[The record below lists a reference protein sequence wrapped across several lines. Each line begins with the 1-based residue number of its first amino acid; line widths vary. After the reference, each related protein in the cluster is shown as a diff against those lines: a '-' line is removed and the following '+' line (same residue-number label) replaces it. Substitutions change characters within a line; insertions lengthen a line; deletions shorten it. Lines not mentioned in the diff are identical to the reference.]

1 MEIELIQELKSYTF
15 EELKVLFNKDED
27 KLKNILKNLSLLN
40 FMRKINSN
48 LSKKELES
56 LLETESLENI
66 KESLEKNIYI
76 FKYVGI
82 LAIGDKYYFS
92 YPKYIK
98 DIYQDKNNKYKK
110 FIQILDVI
118 QKYSS
123 KGGKFANRIDSEE
136 NIDFNILSFTLDLL
150 KDYFENGLYS
160 NNKIIIEENGNGDIF
175 WDKTINEKT
184 PYFSNNIPI
193 YLDMYTIES
202 QINEDSLFRRLHK
215 SILTLCCKEIEK
227 ILDILNIEKVFLSS
241 ETLDDFGNKEYLIFK
256 LEQEI
261 SQQFVT
267 VKQKLLYKLIRYIKR
282 ESIPKNEDTLS
293 FIGTNSF
300 NLVWEDVCQSVMCNS
315 LYKTLYELKLNPI
328 DNMSKYSLLS
338 EVICKP
344 QWKHNI
350 SDKIFYAKGTLIPDI
365 VTVKDGTL
373 SIYDAKYY
381 NIQLN
386 EKGVKHQPGIEDI
399 TKQYLYELAYKKFIT
414 LNKLKM
420 IENAFL
426 FPIDEIEE
434 TEVGY
439 ATFDIFLGVDLKEIK
454 VILKPCSKMFEKYLS
469 T

>member
-1 MEIELIQELKSYTF
+1 MEIELIQELKPYTF
-15 EELKVLFNKDED
+15 EELKILFNKDED

-40 FMRKINSN
+40 FIRKINSN
-48 LSKKELES
+48 LSKRELEN

-66 KESLEKNIYI
+66 KENFKNDIYI

-82 LAIGDKYYFS
+82 LAIGNKYYFS

-110 FIQILDVI
+110 FTQILYVI

-123 KGGKFANRIDSEE
+123 KEKLINTIDSEE
-136 NIDFNILSFTLDLL
+136 EINFNILSFTLDLL

-160 NNKIIIEENGNGDIF
+160 NNKTVIEENGNGEIF

-184 PYFSNNIPI
+184 AYFSNSTPI
-193 YLDMYTIES
+193 YLNMYTIES

-227 ILDILNIEKVFLSS
+227 ILEILNVEKVFLSS
-241 ETLDDFGNKEYLIFK
+241 ETLDDFGNEDYLIFR

-267 VKQKLLYKLIRYIKR
+267 VKQKLLYKLIKYIKR
-282 ESIPKNEDTLS
+282 NKIPKSEDTLS

-315 LYKTLYELKLNPI
+315 LNKTLYELNLNPI

-338 EVICKP
+338 DVIPKP

-350 SDKIFYAKGTLIPDI
+350 SDKVFSARGTLIPDLI
-365 VTVKDGTL
+365 TIKDNNF

-386 EKGVKHQPGIEDI
+386 EKGIKHQPGIEDI

-414 LNKLKM
+414 LNNLKM

-426 FPIDEIEE
+426 FPTDEIEE
-434 TEVGY
+434 KEVGY
-439 ATFDIFLGVDLKEIK
+439 ATFDIFLGINLKKIK
-454 VILKPCSKMFEKYLS
+454 AIFKPCLKMFEKYLS
-469 T
+469 I

>member
-1 MEIELIQELKSYTF
+1 MEIELIQELKPYTF
-15 EELKVLFNKDED
+15 EELKILFNKDED

-40 FMRKINSN
+40 FIRKINSN
-48 LSKKELES
+48 LSKRELEN

-66 KESLEKNIYI
+66 KENLKNDIYI

-82 LAIGDKYYFS
+82 LAIGNKYYFS

-110 FIQILDVI
+110 FTQILYVI

-123 KGGKFANRIDSEE
+123 KEKLINTIDSEE
-136 NIDFNILSFTLDLL
+136 EINFNILSFTLDLL

-160 NNKIIIEENGNGDIF
+160 NNKTVIEENGNGEIF

-184 PYFSNNIPI
+184 AYFSNSTPI
-193 YLDMYTIES
+193 YLNMYTIES

-227 ILDILNIEKVFLSS
+227 ILEILNVEKVFLSS
-241 ETLDDFGNKEYLIFK
+241 ETLDDFGNEDYLIFR

-267 VKQKLLYKLIRYIKR
+267 VKQKLLYKLIKYIKR
-282 ESIPKNEDTLS
+282 DKIPKSEDTLS

-315 LYKTLYELKLNPI
+315 LNKTLYELNLNPI

-338 EVICKP
+338 DVIPKP

-350 SDKIFYAKGTLIPDI
+350 SD
-365 VTVKDGTL
+365 
-373 SIYDAKYY
+373 
-381 NIQLN
+381 
-386 EKGVKHQPGIEDI
+386 
-399 TKQYLYELAYKKFIT
+399 
-414 LNKLKM
+414 
-420 IENAFL
+420 
-426 FPIDEIEE
+426 
-434 TEVGY
+434 
-439 ATFDIFLGVDLKEIK
+439 
-454 VILKPCSKMFEKYLS
+454 
-469 T
+469 